1 MRLKRQFKNKLTHT
15 VSIMCALYLSYLVYR
30 VYNLGI
36 LGICTIFILLTI
48 AGIYLTYLFN
58 KNITYEKMQKKRLR
72 ILGIIAV
79 VISVIILIFNFNFF
93 TKSFESTKV
102 EISAK
107 DNVNLNDNLIKY
119 VCVNNVV
126 YTISGNNVINNGVLV
141 EDTNIN
147 VQNVDNKLIKIEFP
161 KSYNITLVFNKQDK
175 PILLKDGNIEKE
187 IRTNDKSQH
196 INSAGIDT
204 VDDIDYKY
212 TVTSNIKEGYFY
224 TIKIIVSLFV
234 LSYITYM
241 ILLIFVYNCKNEN
254 KFFIA
259 TLVVSLIGM
268 WYYFNYYARA
278 IQMNDSPTYIQFAF
292 SKLFHL
298 EIQGRTPVYPII
310 IRICQFLFDSEYLQ
324 FLTILQYILWY
335 ISVIYCYKTLE
346 LVARNKMCISLF
358 TILYA
363 LCPAIIVWNNLVL
376 TESIALSCTMIFLYY
391 IIKYIKQPTFLS
403 GSIAIIIAFIL
414 TFHRPTSIIYVLF
427 LEIFWVARFIFERE
441 HIKTDL
447 KCFILS
453 TVTIL
458 LVLIYGILFNRT
470 FGFFSLSNVVVRQD
484 LFVCIREEYYKNSDD
499 KQFVEDI
506 DKSIKEKPIWNT
518 IEDIQNK
525 YNILEIKKFSDDCK
539 KKNMGEYIEHIGDLC
554 QDHAQVNF
562 EGYTIRID
570 DTNIQMVIRKLYTF
584 ISFIHVYII
593 IAIEF
598 VWLIY
603 RWIKDKK
610 VPWIHCGL
618 FAFPFVIVFS
628 SFIGT
633 CAEYMRTA
641 ICVLPFIY
649 VTLAIYTNKICSYQI
664 KEK

>member
-15 VSIMCALYLSYLVYR
+15 ISIMCSLYISYLIYR

-36 LGICTIFILLTI
+36 LGICTTFIFLTMVSR
-48 AGIYLTYLFN
+48 YLTYLFN
-58 KNITYEKMQKKRLR
+58 KNIAYEKMEKKNLR

-79 VISVIILIFNFNFF
+79 VIAVVILVSNFNFF
-93 TKSFESTKV
+93 TKSFEGTSI
-102 EISAK
+102 EIYAK
-107 DNVNLNDNLIKY
+107 DNENLNENLIKY

-126 YTISGNNVINNGVLV
+126 YTINGNNIINNGVLV

-147 VQNVDNKLIKIEFP
+147 VQKVDNKLIKIEFP
-161 KSYNITLVFNKQDK
+161 KSYNIELVFNKQDE
-175 PILLKDGNIEKE
+175 PILLKDGDIEKE
-187 IRTNDKSQH
+187 IRTNDKKVH

-204 VDDIDYKY
+204 TDDIDFKY
-212 TVTSNIKEGYFY
+212 TVTSNIKEGSFY

-241 ILLIFVYNCKNEN
+241 TILIFVYNCKKEN

-259 TLVVSLIGM
+259 TLVIAIIGM

-292 SKLFHL
+292 SKLLHL

-310 IRICQFLFDSEYLQ
+310 IRICQFLFGSEYLQ
-324 FLTILQYILWY
+324 FLIILQYVLWY
-335 ISVIYCYKTLE
+335 VSIIYCYKTLE
-346 LVARNKMCISLF
+346 LVAKNKICISLF

-363 LCPAIIVWNNLVL
+363 LCPAIILWNNMVL

-414 TFHRPTSIIYVLF
+414 TFHRPTAIIYVLF
-427 LEIFWVARFIFERE
+427 LEIFWVARFIFERR
-441 HIKTDL
+441 HIKIDL

-453 TVTIL
+453 TITIL
-458 LVLIYGILFNRT
+458 FIGIYGLLFYRT
-470 FGFFSLSNVVVRQD
+470 FGFFSISNVTVRQD

-499 KQFVEDI
+499 KQFAEDI
-506 DKSIKEKPIWNT
+506 EKSIKEKPIWNT

-525 YNILEIKKFSDDCK
+525 YDILEIKKFSDDCK
-539 KKNMGEYIEHIGDLC
+539 KKNMSNYIKHIVDLC
-554 QDHAQVNF
+554 EDHAQIDF
-562 EGYTIRID
+562 EGYSIRID
-570 DTNIQMVIRKLYTF
+570 DTNMQMTIRKLFTF
-584 ISFIHVYII
+584 IAFIHVYII
-593 IAIEF
+593 IVVEF

-603 RWIKDKK
+603 RWIEDKK

-649 VTLAIYTNKICSYQI
+649 VTIAIGVNKLLSYGKN
-664 KEK
+664 KE